1 MSDLQAKM
9 FNRKASNP
17 NNKPD
22 QVLGAIGLKP
32 GQSIAD
38 IGSGGGYFSFRFAEA
53 VGEKGKVYAVDTSQ
67 EFLGYVRGE
76 AERKGLGNVEPVFAS
91 GSELNLPERTLDC
104 VFMRNVTHHIKDR
117 EVYFRNLS
125 RYLKPDGRFVVI
137 EYNKGKPISFRR
149 LFGHHV
155 SKEMIIKEMSEA
167 GYILEKEFDFLPEQH
182 FCIFK
187 KAKGLRSTAGQIK

>member
-17 NNKPD
+17 KNKPD
-22 QVLGAIGLKP
+22 EIIGAIGLKP

-53 VGEKGKVYAVDTSQ
+53 VGDKGKVYAIDASQ
-67 EFLGYVRGE
+67 EYLGYVKGE
-76 AERKGLGNVEPVFAS
+76 AERKGLNNVEPLFAS
-91 GSELNLPERTLDC
+91 GAELNLPEKTLDC

-117 EVYFRNLS
+117 KVYFRNLS
-125 RYLKPDGRFVVI
+125 RYLKPDGRFAVI
-137 EYNKGKPISFRR
+137 EYNMGKAISFRR

-155 SKEMIIKEMSEA
+155 AKRVIIEEMNEA
-167 GYILEKEFDFLPEQH
+167 GYILEKEFGFLPEQH

-187 KAKGLRSTAGQIK
+187 KAKGLRSTSGRTK